1 MFLGFRVVLRI
12 RRRCSRGPQKE
23 CLVPTLDFFVVALR
37 KDSNLIQSWI
47 GAVRKTVCSWDA
59 QGYLELHPGT
69 IDGDADG
76 PASEREREKSRWTIS
91 QRDAVHPNFTSARFS
106 HSSLFLKR

>member
-1 MFLGFRVVLRI
+1 M
-12 RRRCSRGPQKE
+12 
-23 CLVPTLDFFVVALR
+23 PTLDFFVVALR

-76 PASEREREKSRWTIS
+76 PASEREREE
-91 QRDAVHPNFTSARFS
+91 QMDHFS
-106 HSSLFLKR
+106 ERCCASEFYFSKVLTFIPILEKMK